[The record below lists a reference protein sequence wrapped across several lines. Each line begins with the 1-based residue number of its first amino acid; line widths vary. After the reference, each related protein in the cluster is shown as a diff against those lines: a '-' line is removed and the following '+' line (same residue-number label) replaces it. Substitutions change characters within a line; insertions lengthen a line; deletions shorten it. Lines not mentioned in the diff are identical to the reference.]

1 MSKHL
6 ISVFLSNHTFE
17 LTAMK
22 YLLFLLFLLG
32 GRPLIAQDLPA
43 AQNIIDRLTSK
54 SMWGRGYTKQ
64 GVSNAAGFIVSEF
77 KTYGLKPMD
86 GKDFMQVFSFPVNT
100 FPGAMTVKINDR
112 QLVPGKEFIVL
123 PESTGKKAKGIL
135 QQKDSVTFIDPEQ
148 RLIVQLKDKLTW
160 SVAQQPQDHTG
171 IMVDKKVIQGNP
183 KTIEVNIE
191 NTFIEKF
198 SSANICAVVKGTA
211 KPDSLLLISAHYDHL
226 GGMGNET
233 YFPGANDNASGVAF
247 LLTLARYYAAH
258 PQPYSIAFICFGGE
272 EAGLLG
278 SRYFTEHPLVP
289 LDQIRFMINVDMVG
303 TGEAGITVVN
313 ATLHPKEFALLNK
326 INDEKHYLTKINARG
341 KAANSDHYFFT
352 EKGVPA
358 FFIYTQGG
366 ISAYHDVNDIAAT
379 LPLTEYG
386 DLFKL
391 FEEFNKYLI
400 K

>member
-1 MSKHL
+1 
-6 ISVFLSNHTFE
+6 
-17 LTAMK
+17 MK
-22 YLLFLLFLLG
+22 YLLFLLFLFG
-32 GRPLIAQDLPA
+32 GRSLLAQDLPA
-43 AQNIIDRLTSK
+43 TQNIVARLTSK

-64 GVSNAAGFIVSEF
+64 GVSMAADFIVNQF
-77 KTYGLKPMD
+77 TTYGLKPMD
-86 GKDFMQVFSFPVNT
+86 GKYFKQVFSFSVNT
-100 FPGAMTVKINDR
+100 FPGVMTVKINDR
-112 QLVPGKEFIVL
+112 ELVPGKEFIVM
-123 PESTGKKAKGIL
+123 PESAGKKAKGTL
-135 QQKDSVTFIDPEQ
+135 QQKDSITFIDPDQ

-160 SVAQQPQDHTG
+160 SVAQQQEDYTG
-171 IMVDKKVIQGNP
+171 ILVNKKVVQGNP
-183 KTIEVNIE
+183 KTIEVSIE

-198 SSANICAVVKGTA
+198 SSANICAVVKGTV
-211 KPDSLLLISAHYDHL
+211 KPDSLLVISAHYDHL

-272 EAGLLG
+272 EAGLVG
-278 SRYFTEHPLVP
+278 SKYFTEHPLVP
-289 LDQIRFMINVDMVG
+289 LGQIRFLINVDMVG

-313 ATLHPKEFALLNK
+313 ATLHPSEFALLNK
-326 INDEKHYLTKINARG
+326 INNKKHYLTKINSRG

-366 ISAYHDVNDIAAT
+366 ISAYHDVNDISAT
-379 LPLTEYG
+379 LPLTEYQ

-391 FEEFNKYLI
+391 FEEFNKELI